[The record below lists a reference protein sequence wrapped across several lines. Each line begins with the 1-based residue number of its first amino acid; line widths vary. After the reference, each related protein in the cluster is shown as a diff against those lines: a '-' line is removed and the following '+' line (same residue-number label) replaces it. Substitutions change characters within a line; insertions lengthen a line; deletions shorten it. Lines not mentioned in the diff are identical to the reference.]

1 MTGILATVYSLA
13 VLVVALLGFGYV
25 LGVTTDRSDRGS
37 WWAWGLLVVVAV
49 FLLAEVGLLL
59 VAG

>member
-1 MTGILATVYSLA
+1 MTDRIDLDELAE
-13 VLVVALLGFGYV
+13 
-25 LGVTTDRSDRGS
+25 TDRSDRGS
-37 WWAWGLLVVVAV
+37 WWAWGLLVAVAV